1 MIDRN
6 IRHVLIV
13 LLGCFLLLFIQLN
26 RVQVVDAESLR
37 QHPANTR
44 TVQRDFSR
52 PRGIISTADGVVVA
66 RSVETDGPFELL
78 REYPE
83 GDLYGHVAGYLSF
96 NIGADGVER
105 SFNDEL
111 VGRTP
116 ALQLSGLAGILGT
129 DDSTGQVVLTLR
141 HDMQT
146 SARDALGDQRGSV
159 VMMDPRTGDILAMWS
174 NPSFDPNRLSSHDG
188 QAVNEAFVELVEAD
202 GNPLR
207 GKAFRDIFFPG
218 STFKVVTGATA
229 VESGIVR
236 LDSPVFDVTTEYTP
250 PLTSRPI
257 SNFGGSPCGG
267 PLIDLLRQSC
277 NTGFAFIGA
286 ELLGPER
293 LSRQAQ
299 AFGFNIV
306 PPLDIPGAVASR
318 FPTDYGSEQ
327 RAPSVE
333 TPAGVFEDTP
343 GLAQASIG
351 QNEVAATP
359 LQMALVAAAVANEGE
374 IFAPRVVGEIKNS
387 KGETVST
394 PNPQIWQQPIL
405 PATASEMRLAMLAV
419 VEDGSGARA
428 QVADVEVGGKTGTA
442 QLGTEP
448 AQSHAWFIA
457 FAGRPGFESEL
468 VVAVLVEATE
478 ENPDQTGG
486 SAAAPIAQTLIEQY
500 FAAP

>member
-26 RVQVVDAESLR
+26 RIQVVDAESLR

-52 PRGIISTADGVVVA
+52 PRGIISTVDGVVVA
-66 RSVETDGPFELL
+66 RSVESDGPFELL

-83 GDLYGHVAGYLSF
+83 GELYGHVAGYLSF

-105 SFNDEL
+105 SYNDEL

-116 ALQLSGLAGILGT
+116 ALQLGGLAGILGT
-129 DDSTGQVVLTLR
+129 EDSTGQVVLTLR

-146 SARDALGDQRGSV
+146 AARDAMGDQRGSIV
-159 VMMDPRTGDILAMWS
+159 VLDPRSGDILAMWS

-188 QAVNEAFVELVEAD
+188 QSVNESFTELVNAD

-207 GKAFRDIFFPG
+207 GAAFRDIYFPG
-218 STFKVVTGATA
+218 STFKVVTATAA
-229 VESGIVR
+229 VESGVLR

-250 PLTSRPI
+250 PLTTRPI
-257 SNFGGSPCGG
+257 SNFGGNPCGG

-277 NTGFAFIGA
+277 NTGFAEIGA

-293 LSRQAQ
+293 LIRQSQ
-299 AFGFNIV
+299 AFGFNTV

-318 FPTDYGSEQ
+318 FPTDYGTEQ
-327 RAPSVE
+327 RPPSVE
-333 TPAGVFEDTP
+333 TPAGVFEDSP

-351 QNEVAATP
+351 QNDVSATP

-387 KGETVST
+387 QGETVTT
-394 PNPQIWQQPIL
+394 PNPQVWQRPMST
-405 PATASEMRLAMLAV
+405 ATAADMRLAMLAV
-419 VEDGSGARA
+419 VESGSGTRA
-428 QVADVEVGGKTGTA
+428 QVSNVEVGGKTGTA
-442 QLGTEP
+442 QLGTDP
-448 AQSHAWFIA
+448 PQSHAWFVA

-468 VVAVLVEATE
+468 VVAVFVEGNE
-478 ENPDQTGG
+478 GNVDQTGG
-486 SAAAPIAQTLIEQY
+486 RAAAPIAQVLIDQY
-500 FAAP
+500 FNG